1 MLESILEPFRDTS
14 SDLRVPE
21 LNSDLRTPAPDAL
34 DRVACSIHEAHSI
47 YTVVDSLIYTFLL
60 PSVPRA
66 SLSASETRTSTP
78 RCCRTRSANTE
89 TWRLRTTQPPF
100 RCYTGAIISGS
111 SVLQVFVRVQYE
123 ESDLDLYVEESKAHL
138 VSLCLKN
145 LGYSRLVFGVGTKD
159 SLDPGD
165 GYPGKT
171 ETKRVDTFVHQ
182 ESRRIVQLINTVREP
197 IFAILQFHSS
207 TYR

>member
-14 SDLRVPE
+14 SDPRVSE
-21 LNSDLRTPAPDAL
+21 LNSDLRTPAPDAS

-89 TWRLRTTQPPF
+89 TRRLRTTQPPF
-100 RCYTGAIISGS
+100 RCYNGKSQCINRYFCNNTSIYTI
-111 SVLQVFVRVQYE
+111 LWQ
-123 ESDLDLYVEESKAHL
+123 LLHTL
-138 VSLCLKN
+138 SL
-145 LGYSRLVFGVGTKD
+145 
-159 SLDPGD
+159 P
-165 GYPGKT
+165 
-171 ETKRVDTFVHQ
+171 
-182 ESRRIVQLINTVREP
+182 
-197 IFAILQFHSS
+197 
-207 TYR
+207 